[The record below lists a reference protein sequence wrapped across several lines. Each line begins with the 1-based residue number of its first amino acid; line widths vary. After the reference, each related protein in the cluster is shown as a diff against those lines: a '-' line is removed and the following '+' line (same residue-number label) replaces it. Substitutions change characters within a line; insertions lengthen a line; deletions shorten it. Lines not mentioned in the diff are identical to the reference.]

1 MTNRPLKIAYIS
13 VTALSDCDLPLI
25 HELSKAHDV
34 DYYFL
39 ATNTTRQGTVI
50 NINLK
55 GEGGIFPGTIYQELS
70 NIKKWIDLDH
80 VYVVN
85 KPVNHDW
92 EWLNFKVAWKWMK
105 MLKHKGYDIIHV
117 TWPLRYCSMPL
128 YLLRKKMVLTMHD
141 PIPHSSNETL
151 ENKFH
156 RWCCVHLTP
165 DFILLNE
172 TQREEFLQTYGIHPS
187 RVFQSRLSIYTHL
200 KYTTP
205 APPLC
210 DKPYLLYIGS
220 IAPHKG
226 IEYFCKA
233 MIPVTADNSN
243 VCAVVAGKGAFYF
256 DKSQYENNPSYIFIN
271 RFITDEELASLISHC
286 IAVVCPYIDAT
297 QSGVIMSAYALNK
310 PVIATTVGALP
321 EMVEDGR
328 FGYLIPPKDVTATEK
343 AIRRIIKPGVS
354 QQMSEFIEKDFAT
367 GNHSWSEIAKGIH
380 DIYREIILKREKKR

>member
-1 MTNRPLKIAYIS
+1 
-13 VTALSDCDLPLI
+13 
-25 HELSKAHDV
+25 
-34 DYYFL
+34 
-39 ATNTTRQGTVI
+39 
-50 NINLK
+50 
-55 GEGGIFPGTIYQELS
+55 
-70 NIKKWIDLDH
+70 
-80 VYVVN
+80 
-85 KPVNHDW
+85 
-92 EWLNFKVAWKWMK
+92 
-105 MLKHKGYDIIHV
+105 
-117 TWPLRYCSMPL
+117 
-128 YLLRKKMVLTMHD
+128 
-141 PIPHSSNETL
+141 
-151 ENKFH
+151 
-156 RWCCVHLTP
+156 
-165 DFILLNE
+165 
-172 TQREEFLQTYGIHPS
+172 
-187 RVFQSRLSIYTHL
+187 
-200 KYTTP
+200 
-205 APPLC
+205 
-210 DKPYLLYIGS
+210 
-220 IAPHKG
+220 
-226 IEYFCKA
+226 